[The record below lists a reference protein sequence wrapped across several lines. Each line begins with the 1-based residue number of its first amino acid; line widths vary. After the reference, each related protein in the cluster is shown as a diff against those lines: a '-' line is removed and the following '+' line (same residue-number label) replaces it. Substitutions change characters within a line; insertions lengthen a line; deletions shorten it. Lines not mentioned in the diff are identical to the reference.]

1 MRAPLLLLL
10 LMACVHAPQ
19 LVPAPGA
26 PRDPNSPD
34 AAAAA
39 VADVEVSVGGKRWS
53 GQPADLDSLV
63 TPLYVRVR
71 NGASVPVRLRYG
83 DFTVTAQSGLQ
94 TAAIPP
100 FQIQRPG
107 TEVVAFAPAFAS
119 DRFLLYERY
128 RRFYPS
134 LSYWDGPWDYDPWFY
149 DHYYST
155 WQPSLP
161 TKDMLQQ
168 ALPEG
173 VLQPGGSAGGFLY
186 FHHLQEKGPVVF
198 SAEIVA
204 AGTREPLGAV
214 RIPMV
219 LQ

>member
-1 MRAPLLLLL
+1 MRALLLLL
-10 LMACVHAPQ
+10 LLLACAHAPQ

-26 PRDPNSPD
+26 PRDPTFPE

-39 VADVEVSVGGKRWS
+39 VAGVEVSVGGKRWS
-53 GQPADLDSLV
+53 GQPAELESLV

-71 NGASVPVRLRYG
+71 NGSSVPVRIQFR
-83 DFTVTAQSGLQ
+83 DFTLISQSGLQ
-94 TAAIPP
+94 TPAIPP

-107 TEVVAFAPAFAS
+107 TDVVALAPAFTA

-128 RRFYPS
+128 RMFYPAF
-134 LSYWDGPWDYDPWFY
+134 SYWDGPWDFDPVFY
-149 DHYYST
+149 DQYYAT
-155 WQPSLP
+155 WKPALP
-161 TKDMLQQ
+161 TRDMLQQ

-173 VLQPGGSAGGFLY
+173 VLQPGGSAAGFLY
-186 FHHLQEKGPVVF
+186 FNHLQEKGPVTF
-198 SAEIVA
+198 TAEIVA
-204 AGTREPLGAV
+204 ADNREPLGRV

>member
-10 LMACVHAPQ
+10 LLACAHAPQ

-26 PRDPNSPD
+26 P
-34 AAAAA
+34 AAAT
-39 VADVEVSVGGKRWS
+39 VAGVEVSAGGKRWS
-53 GQPADLDSLV
+53 GEPDLESLV

-71 NGASVPVRLRYG
+71 NGSFAPVRIRYG
-83 DFTVTAQSGLQ
+83 DFTVTGRSGLQ
-94 TAAIPP
+94 TSAIPP

-107 TEVVAFAPAFAS
+107 TEVVALAPAFTA
-119 DRFLLYERY
+119 DRFFLYERY
-128 RRFYPS
+128 RRFYPAFPV
-134 LSYWDGPWDYDPWFY
+134 WDGPWDFDPEFY
-149 DHYYST
+149 DQYYAT
-155 WQPSLP
+155 WKPSLP

-173 VLQPGGSAGGFLY
+173 VLQPGGSAAGFLY
-186 FHHLQEKGPVVF
+186 FHHLQEKGPVTF
-198 SAEIVA
+198 AAEIVA